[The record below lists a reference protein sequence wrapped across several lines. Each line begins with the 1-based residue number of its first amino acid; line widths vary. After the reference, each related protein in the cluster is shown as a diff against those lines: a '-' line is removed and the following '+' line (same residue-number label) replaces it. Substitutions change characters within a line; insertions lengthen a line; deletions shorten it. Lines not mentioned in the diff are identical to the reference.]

1 MKIVRRGNSESIF
14 IWLVE
19 RRHAEGPRNPNQP
32 PVQHHVETTLR
43 KQSLKKVARQ
53 GVPNPPD
60 RHPDLIRQSLN
71 VKMLFAMSPLN
82 STRQRIYDGDRPLMD
97 TLTLELSQ
105 LPQSFQ
111 PSFWGQSVDGRSL
124 ARRLDVALTYKFM
137 ERRLE

>member
-43 KQSLKKVARQ
+43 KQSLKKVALQ

-60 RHPDLIRQSLN
+60 RTDLFRQSLD
-71 VKMLFAMSPLN
+71 VKMLFAVSPLSLPRFDVPPWN
-82 STRQRIYDGDRPLMD
+82 RQRR
-97 TLTLELSQ
+97 LS
-105 LPQSFQ
+105 PCA
-111 PSFWGQSVDGRSL
+111 GR
-124 ARRLDVALTYKFM
+124 
-137 ERRLE
+137 